1 MTIDQDVINQKR
13 EKLLDDLRAG
23 LTIKAACGQARI
35 SRQTYYNWIEESGPD
50 GEWTLECAAART
62 TPQAQMT
69 NVLIEQGLQGDW
81 RSAHTFLKSA
91 APDEWSDRREVELN
105 VSNSTSDGD
114 DLVKDMI
121 EQLRCELV
129 TDNESDDDDD
139 DDATIDP

>member
-1 MTIDQDVINQKR
+1 MDQKVKDQKK
-13 EKLLDDLRAG
+13 EQLLKDLRAG
-23 LTIKAACGQARI
+23 LSIKVACGQARI
-35 SRQTYYNWIEESGPD
+35 SRRTYYHWIDESGPE
-50 GEWTLECAAART
+50 GEWTLECLAART

-105 VSNSTSDGD
+105 VSDSTNAGD

-129 TDNESDDDDD
+129 TDNDNESDDDDD